1 MYCEHKRS
9 LNERWEDKMAVAT
22 PGGQEVRGRLNVPA
36 RPGRPA
42 GTRRRGQTLETAI
55 FEAVL
60 EQLQTV
66 GYGGLTMEGVAAAAR
81 TGKAALYRRWPGKDE
96 LVIDALNYAL
106 PTAPEL
112 PERGNLR
119 DEMVDALRH
128 KTEIINSPAGRAMQ
142 SLMAEV
148 ERGRPLVR
156 MVYEQVFEPREQLVY
171 SAMRRGVNRGEIH
184 PDAITPLVG
193 EVGPAMLVQRFLGDG
208 GPVPDD
214 YIVAVVDELLM
225 PLLTRV
231 PTLNSGQ
238 RAATRD
244 S

>member
-1 MYCEHKRS
+1 M
-9 LNERWEDKMAVAT
+9 VAEM
-22 PGGQEVRGRLNVPA
+22 PGGPEARGRPKA
-36 RPGRPA
+36 PFRPGRPA
-42 GTRRRGQTLETAI
+42 GSRRRGLTLETAI

-66 GYGGLTMEGVAAAAR
+66 GYGGLTMEGVAEAAQ
-81 TGKAALYRRWPGKDE
+81 TGKTTLYRRWPGRDE
-96 LVIDALNYAL
+96 LVIAALNYAL
-106 PTAPEL
+106 PTAPEQT
-112 PERGNLR
+112 ERGNLR

-148 ERGRPLVR
+148 ERDRPLVR
-156 MVYEQVFEPREQLVY
+156 MVYEQVFGPREQLVF
-171 SAMRRGVNRGEIH
+171 SAMRRGVDRGEIH
-184 PDAITPLVG
+184 PEAITPLVE
-193 EVGPAMLVQRFLGDG
+193 EVGPAMLVHRFLGDG

-231 PTLNSGQ
+231 PTP
-238 RAATRD
+238 D
-244 S
+244 SAPREAS